1 MQLKNSTP
9 RSTPRRLTP
18 RISTPRSNAVFPG
31 ENEKPQQATSR
42 NFLKIEHEK
51 DTSNKEMVYSIGLP
65 TPLAST
71 THNTEQRNKNLI
83 INMSASPKKKHAQH
97 HRLRKHLRKEWSIAK
112 KYHQKDDSSSSP
124 SDDKKKFRPSVQL
137 QIRRNSQRFIKYS
150 SFFMRFMMNL
160 SAEMSPQQLLAFVLV
175 SMNFSGTL
183 KIGMINKLDRL
194 WSVFYLNALFQLL
207 DITFQL
213 VY

>member
-1 MQLKNSTP
+1 MQQTVSKIQITQALISTAFLTFLTFTSSDLKRIDRTQGKKLYYCSTSSIMKPHEEGAIEAGTDIDHGPPQKVDPEAEMQLKNSTP

-124 SDDKKKFRPSVQL
+124 SDDKKKFRPSVQ
-137 QIRRNSQRFIKYS
+137 S
-150 SFFMRFMMNL
+150 
-160 SAEMSPQQLLAFVLV
+160 
-175 SMNFSGTL
+175 
-183 KIGMINKLDRL
+183 
-194 WSVFYLNALFQLL
+194 
-207 DITFQL
+207 
-213 VY
+213 